1 MTALRKISFG
11 FRARHP
17 SSSQKMDAAK
27 FLEKGGVF
35 ARFFISRDYVRS
47 VKSYQKGIE

>member
-1 MTALRKISFG
+1 
-11 FRARHP
+11 
-17 SSSQKMDAAK
+17 MDAAK